1 MAKKYILA
9 IDQGTTGSTA
19 MLIDKA
25 GKAFGKI
32 NFEFPQY
39 FPKPGWVEHDANE
52 IWECTLKA
60 VRSCL
65 KRARVKSENIEAIGI
80 TNQRETAVLWD
91 RETGEPIHNAIV
103 WQCRRT
109 ANTCEELKKAGLTNE
124 IKQKTGLV
132 IDAYFSGT
140 KVKWLLDNVKGARA
154 AARKGKIAFGTIDS
168 WLVHRLTAGEVHCIE
183 ISNASRTMLYNIG
196 ELQWDKD
203 ILKELKIPES
213 ILPEVVP
220 SSEIIGHTKGIKGIR
235 DGIPIAGI
243 AGDQQAALFGQ
254 TCFKPGTSKCTF
266 GTGSFILMN
275 TGGKKVISQSG
286 LVTTIGWQA
295 AGETVYALEGSA
307 FISGAAIQWLR
318 DGLKII
324 KTAAETEALAK
335 SVDDCGGVYFVPAL
349 VGLGAPHWDMYAR
362 GTIVGLT
369 RGSTRAHLARAA
381 LEAMC
386 YQTRDMTDA
395 MANDAGVKLKSLNV
409 DGGAVAND
417 FLMQFQSDILGVAVD
432 RPVITETTALGSAF
446 LAGLAVGF
454 WDSRKDLE
462 KARQTDRIF
471 KPEMKAAQ
479 RKQLYS
485 GWCRAI
491 DRARGWEEQ

>member
-1 MAKKYILA
+1 MVKKYVLA

-19 MLIDKA
+19 ILIDKG
-25 GKAFGKI
+25 GKTFGKV
-32 NFEFPQY
+32 NLEFPQY
-39 FPKPGWVEHDANE
+39 FPKPGWVEHDADE
-52 IWECTLKA
+52 IWQCTMKA
-60 VRSCL
+60 VRACL

-80 TNQRETAVLWD
+80 TNQRETTLLWD

-109 ANTCEELKKAGLTNE
+109 AKTCENMKKAGLTDAVRR
-124 IKQKTGLV
+124 KTGLV

-140 KVKWLLDNVKGARA
+140 KVKWLLDKVKGARA

-168 WLVHRLTAGEVHCIE
+168 WLVYRLTAGEVHAIE

-196 ELQWDKD
+196 SLQWDKD
-203 ILKELKIPES
+203 ILKELNIPDS

-220 SSEIIGHTKGIKGIR
+220 SSKIIGYTKGIKGLV

-254 TCFKPGTSKCTF
+254 TCFEPGTSKCTY

-275 TGGKKVISQSG
+275 TGTEKVISESG
-286 LVTTIGWQA
+286 LVTTIGWQLD
-295 AGETVYALEGSA
+295 GETVYALEGSA
-307 FISGAAIQWLR
+307 FISGAAVQWLR

-324 KTAAETEALAK
+324 KNAADTEALAN
-335 SVDDCGGVYFVPAL
+335 SVDDSGGVYFVPAL

-369 RGSTRAHLARAA
+369 RGTTRAHIARAA
-381 LEAMC
+381 LEAISF
-386 YQTRDMTDA
+386 QTRDMTDA
-395 MANDAGVKLKSLNV
+395 MARDANVKLKSLNV
-409 DGGAVAND
+409 DGGATANN

-432 RPVITETTALGSAF
+432 RPKIIETTALGSAF

-454 WDSRKDLE
+454 WDSRKELE
-462 KARQTDRIF
+462 KARRTDRIF
-471 KPEMKAAQ
+471 RPAMKPKQ
-479 RKQLYS
+479 RNELYA
-485 GWCRAI
+485 GWSRAVE
-491 DRARGWEEQ
+491 RAKGWEQH